1 MVGDQTQIIVVGSI
15 FTEEDAQKAVSEHTD
30 LIVIGRGTLIDPFWS
45 KIKDGRGKSIVS
57 EISPEQ
63 VPATL
68 WTSGLHEAFTRED
81 SLGLPKLPGQESI
94 LHLHQ
99 GIYDP
104 VEHR

>member
-1 MVGDQTQIIVVGSI
+1 I
-15 FTEEDAQKAVSEHTD
+15 FIAQFHKNSTPNVRFFLSNFWGAVH
-30 LIVIGRGTLIDPFWS
+30 
-45 KIKDGRGKSIVS
+45 KSIVS

-63 VPATL
+63 VPATS

-104 VEHR
+104 VEH